1 MIEVDLYSDFEDNL
15 RKIHSSL
22 SIDRD
27 ESGDYISPQTQ
38 AIFKRHTFVRMI
50 QGYSDT
56 DLTEEE
62 KQGFIELMSLH
73 LIDCYFEGQKLT
85 VPCGQGRSVKLAVFS
100 ALDAFKYYKGRYSKS

>member
-1 MIEVDLYSDFEDNL
+1 MTNIDLHSDFEDSL

-22 SIDRD
+22 SVDRD
-27 ESGDYISPQTQ
+27 DDGEYTSPQTQ
-38 AIFKRHTFVRMI
+38 ASYKRHCFVRKI
-50 QGYSDT
+50 QGYTNT

-73 LIDCYFEGQKLT
+73 LIDCHFEDQNLI
-85 VPCGQGRSVKLAVFS
+85 VPCGQGRSVKLAVLS